1 MLFYVGTYTRLGGPG
16 IAICSLDSK
25 ITRLNATVLPN
36 PTYVILSADQQML
49 YAVSSDAVDQS
60 EGGSYA
66 AYAIERTG
74 LAELQRYNTGAAGP
88 CHLCLSPDQRFLYT
102 ANYSSG
108 TLTVF
113 PLDPP
118 GERIQLIYH
127 QGSSIHPTRQEGPHV
142 HHVSFL
148 PGTNI
153 LAAVDLGLDA
163 VVLYGQD
170 RQSGLLTETSRLK
183 CPAGMGPRHLV
194 YGNDNIAWLVHEL
207 GNAVS
212 TLKWSADGFQIIQTV
227 TTLPEG
233 WTGENTCAA
242 IRTDGQHVFASNRG
256 HDSIAT
262 YCIET
267 GGLLRPS
274 GIYPTGGQLPRDFV
288 LLPDGRFIVGHQG
301 GTVAVLNWDSKSESL
316 QPSGLSLALPGAVC
330 ICPVL

>member
-16 IAICSLDSK
+16 IAICSLDNQL
-25 ITRLNATVLPN
+25 TRLNAAALPN
-36 PTYVILSADQQML
+36 PTYVILSGDQQKL
-49 YAVSSDAVDQS
+49 YAVSSDSVDQAD
-60 EGGSYA
+60 GGSYA
-66 AYAIERTG
+66 VYAIEGTG
-74 LAELQRYNTGAAGP
+74 LIETRRYNIGAAGP

-108 TLTVF
+108 TLTVL

-118 GERIQLIYH
+118 GERVQLIRH

-142 HHVSFL
+142 HHVSFI

-163 VVLYGQD
+163 VVLYEQD
-170 RQSGLLTETSRLK
+170 RQTGRLTEKSRLQCK
-183 CPAGMGPRHLV
+183 VGMGPRHLV
-194 YGNDNIAWLVHEL
+194 YGQDEIAWLVHEL

-212 TLKWSADGFQIIQTV
+212 TLKRTAEGFQIIQTV

-242 IRTDGQHVFASNRG
+242 IRTDGRHVFASNRG
-256 HDSIAT
+256 HDSIAV
-262 YCIET
+262 YRIME
-267 GGLLRPS
+267 GGLLKPT
-274 GIYPTGGQLPRDFV
+274 GIFPTGGQLPRDFF
-288 LLPDGRFIVGHQG
+288 LLPDGRVLVGHQG
-301 GTVAVLNWDSKSESL
+301 GTVNVLNWDSQAESL
-316 QPSGLSLALPGAVC
+316 QPSGKSLALPGAVC